1 MKKLLA
7 AGLVLT
13 MGLSLTA
20 CMGGTANSS
29 SAASGGADPVW
40 NGGSPRNW
48 FTKEK

>member
-20 CMGGTANSS
+20 CMGGTANTS
-29 SAASGGADPVW
+29 SAASGG
-40 NGGSPRNW
+40 SSL
-48 FTKEK
+48 T